1 MVPVKEICERV
12 VYRKSDI
19 EERFTNLMSRQIGK
33 SQDRIQE
40 QNILS
45 DSLFSYSKIKEP
57 VIPSTTD
64 KGITALFKYISH

>member
-57 VIPSTTD
+57 MTPSTTD